1 MSYSV
6 YLILAL
12 CFFIGEIFTMEFSLA
27 CIGIGA
33 LGGAL
38 VSWIGLGIWPQ
49 VGIFAAVT
57 VACWLGIRPIA
68 LRHFYKKTKTVKT
81 PAEDVIGQDAVVE
94 IALDPVQG
102 TGRVKIA
109 GESWKATAQQP
120 LAVGTVCVVEKL
132 DGVTVTVRAKN

>member
-27 CIGIGA
+27 CMGIGSMGA
-33 LGGAL
+33 AL

-49 VGIFAAVT
+49 VVVFALVSI
-57 VACWLGIRPIA
+57 VCWIGIRPFA
-68 LRHFYKKTKTVKT
+68 LRHFYKKTKTVNT

-109 GESWKATAQQP
+109 GESWKATASQP
-120 LAVGTVCVVEKL
+120 LEVGTVCVVEKL
-132 DGVTVTVRAKN
+132 DGVTVTVHAKN